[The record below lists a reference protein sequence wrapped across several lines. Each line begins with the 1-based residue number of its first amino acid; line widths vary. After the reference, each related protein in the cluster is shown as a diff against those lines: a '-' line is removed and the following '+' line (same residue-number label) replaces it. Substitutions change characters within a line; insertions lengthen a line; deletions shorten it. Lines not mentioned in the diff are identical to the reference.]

1 MKLLRSI
8 PLLAVL
14 PLTLLLTACLG
25 DVMEVFC
32 DSAPMAM
39 TGDGEG
45 DADHCYQTAAVQ
57 ESDPEDCS
65 KIQFPPPRS
74 KCHLMI
80 AENTGNPAVCTDV
93 DGGMM
98 GYSQE
103 ECLEAA
109 FKNHTVEDCKT
120 APDEAACRAAW
131 GKAGKGC
138 GDAYVYKSATGACD
152 TKPEPEDKPVTGG
165 TDDPLA
171 NDKVKEDLKSI
182 GDAGWKKYLELLEND
197 IEGEKDPDRLAGLQ
211 KYKEFLDKSSEKLDD
226 VSTKFEKLQEL
237 KKIFIDSYDPKD
249 AIENMSVKDILSKG
263 FFDRLTDKLTGGGND
278 PPSERDKADD
288 ALTVYE
294 KMLAQQG
301 DNDFLQQG
309 RLDRVKDTLISKAKD
324 EATSKLKEGVED
336 IAKTVA
342 GDAFA
347 VVGIVDHALT
357 SFKDGAQKEVFI
369 GMAAAYN
376 RQRDAMTQAHPDW
389 TSEQIHKA
397 TVNSIKENP
406 YQDNPNTGFVKYGNL
421 LENGDCKDAGSGNP
435 LCIDNR
441 VFWTAMDKTYEYNA
455 TKKK

>member
-1 MKLLRSI
+1 MKKYFL
-8 PLLAVL
+8 LLAL
-14 PLTLLLTACLG
+14 PMTVLLTGCLG
-25 DVMEVFC
+25 DVMDPVCEVTTFV
-32 DSAPMAM
+32 AG
-39 TGDGEG
+39 GDGEN

-74 KCHLMI
+74 KCHLLI
-80 AENTGNPAVCTDV
+80 AGNTGNPAVCTDV

-103 ECLEAA
+103 ECLAAA
-109 FKNHTVEDCKT
+109 FKNHTVEDCKN
-120 APDEAACRAAW
+120 AQDEAACRAAW
-131 GKAGKGC
+131 GKNGKGC
-138 GDAYVYKSATGACD
+138 GDGFTYNQTDNKCDVKKEEDPTG
-152 TKPEPEDKPVTGG
+152 KPTSGG

-182 GDAGWKKYLELLEND
+182 GDAGWKKYLELLEKD
-197 IEGEKDPDRLAGLQ
+197 IDGEKDPDRLAGLQ
-211 KYKEFLDKSSEKLDD
+211 KYKEFLDKSGEKLED
-226 VSTKFEKLQEL
+226 VTTKFESLQEL

-249 AIENMSVKDILSKG
+249 AIENMSAKDILSKG
-263 FFDRLTDKLTGGGND
+263 FFDRLKDKLTGED
-278 PPSERDKADD
+278 PPTERSKAED

-294 KMLAQQG
+294 KMLEQQG

-342 GDAFA
+342 GDAFI

-357 SFKDGAQKEVFI
+357 SFKDGAQKEVFV

-376 RQRDAMTQAHPDW
+376 RQRDDLARNHPEW
-389 TSEQIHKA
+389 TNEQIHKA
-397 TVNSIKENP
+397 TVNGIKENP
-406 YQDNPNTGFVKYGNL
+406 YQDNPNLGFVKYGNL

-441 VFWTAMDKTYEYNA
+441 VFWTAMDKTYEE
-455 TKKK
+455 THKPGK